1 MWQVLLR
8 LLSLQSQSGFYWD
21 TGPRYGHL
29 TCDSDK
35 PVPTVSVPGPARA
48 PADSLRSLCLTHGAD
63 RRYLTMRHCPKSL
76 NRLSNLTSAQ
86 KKAKKHM
93 KEARE
98 EAEIAVLQRFWVK
111 SAIGRIIRRDCS

>member
-1 MWQVLLR
+1 MGFIGTRGQGMGISPVTLTSR
-8 LLSLQSQSGFYWD
+8 FLQS
-21 TGPRYGHL
+21 
-29 TCDSDK
+29 
-35 PVPTVSVPGPARA
+35 ARA
-48 PADSLRSLCLTHGAD
+48 PGDSLRSLCLTHGAD

>member
-8 LLSLQSQSGFYWD
+8 LLSLKSQSGFYWD

-35 PVPTVSVPGPARA
+35 PVPPVSSPGR
-48 PADSLRSLCLTHGAD
+48 ADSLRSLCLTHGAD
-63 RRYLTMRHCPKSL
+63 RRYLTVSHCPKSL

-98 EAEIAVLQRFWVK
+98 EAETAVLQRFWVK